1 LPLSG
6 WLEPRASSS
15 SLKPVGTVGTAAAGA
30 AELGAVEAAGAL
42 AGADEVAGVVADGAG
57 GTGVALLEHAP
68 TSTMTAANADVLR
81 SLVVMNT
88 SSLEQL

>member
-1 LPLSG
+1 
-6 WLEPRASSS
+6 
-15 SLKPVGTVGTAAAGA
+15 LKPVGTVGTAAAGA
-30 AELGAVEAAGAL
+30 AELGAVEAGALAGAL
-42 AGADEVAGVVADGAG
+42 AGADELAGVVADGAG
-57 GTGVALLEHAP
+57 GTGVALLEQAP